1 MSPAFWIL
9 IATLIGGS
17 VGIMLGKARS
27 LNLATIGGFSGMI
40 YGYYVETKINFS
52 QYILTPAWESIM
64 GERTPGIFE
73 VGAIFLIIA
82 MCVVG
87 SIAFYNA
94 VATWTKDEPFALWR

>member
-9 IATLIGGS
+9 FATLIGGS
-17 VGIMLGKARS
+17 AGIMLGKAKS

-40 YGYYVETKINFS
+40 YGYYVETKLNFTNH
-52 QYILTPAWESIM
+52 ILTPAWEAAM
-64 GERTPGIFE
+64 GERAPGIFE

-87 SIAFYNA
+87 IIALYNA
-94 VATWTKDEPFALWR
+94 LATWSKDEPFALWR